1 MTQQAQ
7 RILVIGTS
15 CSGKTSF
22 ARALAQTLKCPH
34 IELDA
39 LHWGPNW
46 TPRPADEFRA
56 LTEQAASQERWVS
69 DGNYALTR
77 DFLMS
82 RATAVVWLNYAFSIV
97 FGRALR
103 RTFKRIV
110 TREELYSGNRE
121 TLRMALFD
129 RESILWWVISTFHRR
144 RRQYRELFNKK
155 PFAHLTYIELRTP
168 AEAERFLGRRSA
180 GDPRH

>member
-1 MTQQAQ
+1 VTQEAQ

-22 ARALAQTLKCPH
+22 ARALSKSLNCAH

-39 LHWGPNW
+39 LHWGPKW
-46 TPRPADEFRA
+46 TARPADEFRA
-56 LTEQAASQERWVS
+56 LADQAASQERWVS

-77 DFLMS
+77 DLLMS
-82 RATAVVWLNYAFSIV
+82 RATAVVWLNYTFPVV

-103 RTFKRIV
+103 RTFKRVV

-144 RRQYRELFNKK
+144 RRQYRELFDKK
-155 PFAHLTYIELRTP
+155 TFGHLTYVEFRTP
-168 AEAERFLGRRSA
+168 AEAEDFLRR
-180 GDPRH
+180 PI